1 MKNLLALIAIITI
14 SCSGGHGGSPV
25 SPVSPDATLT
35 SSGSDVVT
43 PGISSITGTSGVTPG
58 ISSSSVSSTHGDT
71 IVTPIVIPSPGKPVF
86 NISFTNPNVSPARAL
101 ARRLVS
107 TVTPVDFEMGLIRGT
122 TGFPFYLVNNG
133 DSALRDVVFTSSNP
147 KFKVTPEKIRTI
159 GAPGQQ
165 IGSNVLVNV
174 LARHGLSE
182 SGTGV
187 MVPLITEDDD
197 TTTVTLSGNFAGT
210 AFAVS
215 YTLRVTPAYVEYSD
229 NYGVGKIKGHNCPI
243 SHKYDDAVITEDTV
257 QLHYNNVSL
266 YYDCV
271 DNNPMVSSVPD
282 TASLYSDYSSVLPM
296 H

>member
-1 MKNLLALIAIITI
+1 MKNLLALVAIIAIG
-14 SCSGGHGGSPV
+14 CSGGHNGSPV

-35 SSGSDVVT
+35 SSSAGGDTTAVVT
-43 PGISSITGTSGVTPG
+43 PGSSTAGIT
-58 ISSSSVSSTHGDT
+58 SSSV
-71 IVTPIVIPSPGKPVF
+71 IPGEPRFS
-86 NISFTNPNVSPARAL
+86 ISFTNPSVSPSRAL
-101 ARRLVS
+101 ARRVVA
-107 TVTPVDFEMGLIRGT
+107 TVGDVDFEMGVIRGT
-122 TGFPFYLVNNG
+122 TGFPFYLLNNG
-133 DSALRDVVFTSSNP
+133 DSALRNVVITSSNP

-182 SGTGV
+182 AGTGV

-197 TTTVTLSGNFAGT
+197 TTTVTIAGDFAGT

-215 YTLRVTPAYVEYSD
+215 YTLRVTPAYVAYSD
-229 NYGVGKIKGHNCPI
+229 NLGVGKIKGHNCPI
-243 SHKYDDAVITEDTV
+243 SHKSDDVVITEDTV

-266 YYDCV
+266 FYDCV

-282 TASLYSDYSSVLPM
+282 TASLYSDYTINLPT